1 MDSKINSIA
10 QAEVINNQ
18 SIGNVW
24 PLSDDI
30 KCPGLTIG
38 AGEIYRL
45 AEDLPKRLAVFYYKQ
60 SIPSLWVVFVGGTG
74 TGKSTLFNA
83 FCGMSLS
90 ETGVERPKTCGPI
103 IFTHRNCPIEKGFP
117 LKGIQIQRQSSKD
130 VSSKAASGQ
139 PGHLL
144 ILEHDREE
152 WAHLVVVDTP
162 DLDSV
167 EDVNRRIA
175 QDLFLLSDTAVFVTS
190 QEKYADEI
198 PFQLLLRISQEKKPY
213 FFILNKARDDFA
225 KEEITS
231 TLESRGIS
239 LRKERMWSIPL
250 SPSNP
255 FQWIP
260 EYSKFR
266 DFTNDL
272 NREFS
277 PGKIDEFREKQ
288 HSGRAEN
295 LRLQVVKLMGLM
307 KKEKQAAQ
315 QWLDQLDS
323 LYQKISEELIKDQKE
338 RFTEESRGYLQTEI
352 RKLFKK
358 YDVLARPRRFVKE
371 ILLTPFRFLGFR
383 SKGEQGLHKKGLLK
397 VRQKID
403 LTPVQ
408 MSILKFNRL
417 VLEKLSPSDDTTP
430 LFAKLREPGVLMNDK
445 EIKRRV
451 WEEQDQMAAWLE
463 ETFNKLSQGIPKT
476 KEWGIYSTSIL
487 WGILILS
494 FETVVGGGFT
504 VVDAAL
510 DTALAPFVTK
520 GAVELF
526 AYHEIQKVAKE
537 LAKRYQEGLISV
549 VRQQRD
555 RYEHC
560 VKSLT
565 TPLEDL
571 EALKNSVHPVNEY
584 RETDQK

>member
-1 MDSKINSIA
+1 MDSKINLST
-10 QAEVINNQ
+10 QAEVTNNQ
-18 SIGNVW
+18 SLGNMW
-24 PLSDDI
+24 PLSNDI
-30 KCPGLTIG
+30 KCPGLTTG
-38 AGEIYRL
+38 ADEIYRL

-83 FCGMSLS
+83 FCGMPLS

-103 IFTHRNCPIEKGFP
+103 IFAHRNCPIEKGFP
-117 LKGIQIQRQSSKD
+117 LNAIQIQRQSSED
-130 VSSKAASGQ
+130 LNSKAASGQ

-152 WAHLVVVDTP
+152 WAHLIVVDTP

-167 EDVNRRIA
+167 EAVNRQIT
-175 QDLFLLSDTAVFVTS
+175 QDLFLISDAAVFVTS

-198 PFQLLLRISQEKKPY
+198 PFQLFLRISQEKKPY
-213 FFILNKARDDFA
+213 FFLLNKARDDFV
-225 KEEITS
+225 KEDVTS
-231 TLESRGIS
+231 IFESQGIS
-239 LRKERMWSIPL
+239 IRKERMWSIPF

-255 FQWIP
+255 FQWIS
-260 EYSKFR
+260 EHTTFR
-266 DFTNDL
+266 DFTNDF
-272 NREFS
+272 NREIS
-277 PGKIDEFREKQ
+277 PHKIDEFREKQ

-295 LRLQVVKLMGLM
+295 LRLQVGKLMGLM
-307 KKEKQAAQ
+307 KKEEQAVQ
-315 QWLDQLDS
+315 QWLDQLDA
-323 LYQKISEELIKDQKE
+323 LYQKVSEELIKEQKE
-338 RFTEESRGYLQTEI
+338 HFAAESRGYLQTEI

-358 YDVLARPRRFVKE
+358 YDVLAKPRWFVKE
-371 ILLTPFRFLGFR
+371 ILLTPFRLLGFR
-383 SKGEQGLHKKGLLK
+383 SKGDRELHKQGFLK

-417 VLEKLSPSDDTTP
+417 VLEKLSPSDETTP
-430 LFAKLREPGVLMNDK
+430 LFLKLREPGVLMNDK
-445 EIKRRV
+445 EIKQRV
-451 WEEQDQMAAWLE
+451 WEEQDQMATWLE
-463 ETFNKLSQGIPKT
+463 ETFNKLSQGIPKS
-476 KEWGIYSTSIL
+476 KEWGIYSTSLL

-560 VKSLT
+560 IKSLT
-565 TPLEDL
+565 TPLKNL
-571 EALKNSVHPVNEY
+571 EALKNSLE
-584 RETDQK
+584 